1 MAIVVFD
8 IGKTNIKLSL
18 VEAGEIRHTVS
29 TPDRS
34 LPAPPYPHIDE
45 AGIWSFL
52 LRGLKDLAAEA
63 EITDI
68 VVVAH
73 GATAALVD
81 AEGKLA
87 LPILDYEVPIEDS
100 DYDRLASPFAET
112 FSPAMAGGL
121 NLGRQIHWLAQQ
133 YPNEFAR
140 VRYILPYPQYWS
152 FRLSGIASSE
162 VTYLGCHTGLWQ
174 PAAATFSGF
183 VTRMGWRDLFPPLR
197 RADEV
202 LGNVLPEIRARTGLP
217 ADCRIRVGIHDSSAS
232 FLRHRL
238 LRTSPFAVAS
248 TGTWVVCMAAGAD
261 VANLPAAR
269 SCLANVD
276 VMGNPVPVSL
286 FMGGREYSTLTEGAN
301 AAVAGVPDAAAVID
315 AGAMLVPPISDFGG
329 PFVGKAHGG
338 ARGTGLRKQEQVVA
352 QASLYLALMTDY
364 CLDLIKATGPVVVE
378 GSLIGNDLY
387 LSALAALRRSA
398 DVFVSDDATGTIS
411 GAAQLAGQKIDGSSR
426 TVTPLDLPMT
436 QYRQRWR
443 EALPA

>member
-18 VEAGEIRHTVS
+18 VEAGEIRHTLS

-34 LPAPPYPHIDE
+34 LPDGPYPHIDE
-45 AGIWSFL
+45 AGIWGFL
-52 LRGLKDLAAEA
+52 LRGLRDLAAEA

-81 AEGKLA
+81 GDGELA
-87 LPILDYEVPIEDS
+87 LPILDYEASIHDPA
-100 DYDRLASPFAET
+100 YDRLASPFAET
-112 FSPAMAGGL
+112 FSPQMAGGL
-121 NLGRQIHWLAQQ
+121 NLGRQIHWLAQKF
-133 YPNEFAR
+133 PVEFAR

-152 FRLSGIASSE
+152 FRLSGVASSE

-174 PAAATFSGF
+174 PVAANFSGL
-183 VTRMGWRDLFPPLR
+183 VDRMGWRDLFPPLR

-202 LGNVLPEIRARTGLP
+202 LGTILPDIQARTGLP

-238 LRTSPFAVAS
+238 SRSSPFAVAS

-261 VANLPAAR
+261 VAGLPADR
-269 SCLANVD
+269 NCLANVD
-276 VMGNPVPVSL
+276 ALGTPVPCSI
-286 FMGGREYSTLTEGAN
+286 FMGGREYSTLTEGVS
-301 AAVAGVPDAAAVID
+301 AVLATPRDAANVID
-315 AGAMLVPPISDFGG
+315 SGALLVPPISDFGG
-329 PFVGKAHGG
+329 PFAGRGQGG
-338 ARGTGLRKQEQVVA
+338 PRGTLLLKREETVA

-364 CLDLIKATGPVVVE
+364 CLDLIKASGPVVVE
-378 GSLIGNDLY
+378 GSLIGNGLY
-387 LSALAALRRSA
+387 LSALAALRP
-398 DVFVSDDATGTIS
+398 DELLVSEDATGTIS
-411 GAAQLAGQKIDGSSR
+411 GAAQLAGQKIAGSSR
-426 TVTPLDLPMT
+426 SVTALDLPMA
-436 QYRQRWR
+436 QYRDRWR